1 MYKNTP
7 SLAFG
12 DESAIL
18 ITRESDG
25 NMNFRFFCV
34 VFVFTV
40 VEQFFGTRN
49 DARSS
54 LVVPR
59 ESFGSTRN
67 QTLFVCFVYY
77 IFFLLFFNL
86 SVFF

>member
-18 ITRESDG
+18 ITHESDG
-25 NMNFRFFCV
+25 NMNFRFFFV

-67 QTLFVCFVYY
+67 QTLFVCFV
-77 IFFLLFFNL
+77 IFFFLLFFNL
-86 SVFF
+86 SVF